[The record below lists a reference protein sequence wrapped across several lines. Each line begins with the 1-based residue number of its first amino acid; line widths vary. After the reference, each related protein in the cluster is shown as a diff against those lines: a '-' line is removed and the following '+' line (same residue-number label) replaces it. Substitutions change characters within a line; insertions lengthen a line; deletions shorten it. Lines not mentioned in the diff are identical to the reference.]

1 MPPKKEARPTYASMY
16 GNVVANTVMRRM
28 VEGNFLEEV
37 RWEERQLKVRREAEG
52 IGVNN
57 YLSHGKPVSP
67 VTAKPRWLQLQK

>member
-37 RWEERQLKVRREAEG
+37 RWEER
-52 IGVNN
+52 
-57 YLSHGKPVSP
+57 SDS
-67 VTAKPRWLQLQK
+67 